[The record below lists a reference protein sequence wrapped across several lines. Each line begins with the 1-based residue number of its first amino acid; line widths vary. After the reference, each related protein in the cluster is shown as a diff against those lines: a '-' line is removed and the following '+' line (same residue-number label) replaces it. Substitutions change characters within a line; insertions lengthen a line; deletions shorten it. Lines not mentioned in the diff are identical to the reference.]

1 MDLRVGSG
9 QLNGAFFNIADAVV
23 IVVFTPICESCL
35 YPLIARWKGSTVR
48 LGQKIIAGLV
58 VAAISN
64 LVAAVLEIRRR
75 KEMKRLT
82 SDMSFLI

>member
-1 MDLRVGSG
+1 MDVRLGSG
-9 QLNGAFFNIADAVV
+9 QLNGAFFTLSDAVV
-23 IVVFTPICESCL
+23 IVVLTPICESCL

-64 LVAAVLEIRRR
+64 LVAAALEIHRR
-75 KEMKRLT
+75 KEIHIRVP
-82 SDMSFLI
+82 